1 MGPNDQGTWI
11 MGQVVFLY
19 RSLAYRNA
27 AVEMVRKA
35 RKLPRGPEQRAA
47 RRYAMALRDLAQ
59 TEAWLEGRAAELPA
73 DANPPACVE
82 AVSPT
87 RAAARRR

>member
-1 MGPNDQGTWI
+1 

-35 RKLPRGPEQRAA
+35 RKLPHGPERRAA
-47 RRYAMALRDLAQ
+47 RHYAMALLDLAQ
-59 TEAWLEGRAAELPA
+59 TEAWLEGRVVELPA
-73 DANPPACVE
+73 GANAARAE
-82 AVSPT
+82 AVNRTT

>member
-1 MGPNDQGTWI
+1 
-11 MGQVVFLY
+11 MGQVVFWY

-35 RKLPRGPEQRAA
+35 RKLPRGPERRAA

-59 TEAWLEGRAAELPA
+59 TEAWLEGRIADDRRQMRNGASAQGMIRRKREAAF
-73 DANPPACVE
+73 
-82 AVSPT
+82 
-87 RAAARRR
+87 RA